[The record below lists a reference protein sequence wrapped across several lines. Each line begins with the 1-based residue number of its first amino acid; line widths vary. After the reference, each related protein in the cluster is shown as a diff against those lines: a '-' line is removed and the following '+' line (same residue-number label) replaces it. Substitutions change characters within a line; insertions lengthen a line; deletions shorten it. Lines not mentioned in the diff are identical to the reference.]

1 MDDGRCAE
9 CGFLDSRWDRRTV
22 ATTLHTFDPRWRW
35 TIVGAED
42 KASILELVARS
53 AAHVGVEADGA
64 TVSTT
69 IAGMA
74 EVLGAMGQTLEHS
87 DDDDSAA
94 RRTVHEATHDLMAA
108 GREVHALGLGAPAA
122 TGSVHGLFASGG
134 GVPKQPILQA
144 VVDFDGV
151 AGDVQHDRR
160 HHGRPFQALSL
171 WSADVIDRLAS
182 EGHPIAPGRAGENV
196 SVEGIEWPTLRP
208 GTRLRVG
215 DVLCEIS
222 SYATPCAKNAQW
234 FIDGDFKRINHD
246 FHPGFSRLYG
256 SILRPGTI
264 RPGDPV
270 EVEPAG

>member
-1 MDDGRCAE
+1 MDDGRCVD
-9 CGFLDSRWDRRTV
+9 CGFLDARWDRRTV

-42 KASILELVARS
+42 EPAVRALVARS
-53 AAHVGVEADGA
+53 AARVGVEADGGP
-64 TVSTT
+64 VSTT
-69 IAGMA
+69 IGVMA
-74 EVLGAMGQTLEHS
+74 EAMAAMGHTLEHT
-87 DDDDSAA
+87 DEDESAA

-108 GREVHALGLGAPAA
+108 GREVHALGLGALAA
-122 TGSVHGLFASGG
+122 TGTVHGLFASGG

-151 AGDVQHDRR
+151 AGDVQNDRR

-171 WSADVIDRLAS
+171 WSADVIDELAT

-196 SVEGIEWPTLRP
+196 SVEGIEWATLRP
-208 GTRLRVG
+208 GTRLRIA
-215 DVLCEIS
+215 DVVCEIS

-234 FIDGDFKRINHD
+234 FVDGYFKRINTD
-246 FHPGFSRLYG
+246 LHPGYSRLYA
-256 SILRPGTI
+256 SVLRPGTI

-270 EVEPAG
+270 EVEPLG